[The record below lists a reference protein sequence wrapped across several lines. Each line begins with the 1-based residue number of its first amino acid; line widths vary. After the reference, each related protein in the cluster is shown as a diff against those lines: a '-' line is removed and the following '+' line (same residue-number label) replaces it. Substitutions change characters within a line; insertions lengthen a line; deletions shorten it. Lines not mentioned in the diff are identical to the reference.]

1 MRGAYDDSKGS
12 RRAKSRLSGGNGTT
26 THNHSMEIDLSESS
40 KNRSAMGNSVIE
52 QIEAISRI
60 NHNDPALL
68 ASAGGSEFR

>member
-1 MRGAYDDSKGS
+1 MGGAYDDSKGS
-12 RRAKSRLSGGNGTT
+12 RRAKSRLSGRNGTT
-26 THNHSMEIDLSESS
+26 NASMEIDLSESS